1 MDFEKRGLILQY
13 IRDWSLF
20 IAGWM
25 CGVPKIFAAFAASL
39 DNLPLLKLSTL
50 NQIKL
55 QHNPLDSKGLRRN
68 LAPPFACTEIHAH
81 IGYSPC
87 FLKKRGGYSK
97 VNSPCFPAKRG
108 IKSE

>member
-1 MDFEKRGLILQY
+1 M
-13 IRDWSLF
+13 
-20 IAGWM
+20 AGWG
-25 CGVPKIFAAFAASL
+25 CGVPKTLAAVAASI

-68 LAPPFACTEIHAH
+68 LAPLPFACTEIHAP

-87 FLKKRGGYSK
+87 F
-97 VNSPCFPAKRG
+97 
-108 IKSE
+108 